1 MLSHLPPRV
10 RGLWLAAALA
20 ALLYGLSLGH
30 APYSGQPAAKAALGV
45 LLLAAALRHPL
56 ARERAWLGAALAAST
71 LGDVLLALASWPP
84 SFVAGLGAFL
94 LAHLAYCAL
103 FAPWRAAPRGA
114 RGAARGARRRARH
127 GVARRSRALR
137 GVPSSPRRAR
147 GARRRLCCRARRDGE
162 LRALR
167 AHAGAAGRGRR
178 ARVRCVRRAN
188 RHRSFSRRVFRRRLF
203 HLVSLCDRAIDDGIR
218 CAAAQI
224 KIIEAVPVSSICRR

>member
-20 ALLYGLSLGH
+20 ALLYGLSLDH

-45 LLLAAALRHPL
+45 LLLAAALQHPL

-114 RGAARGARRRARH
+114 RAVALGTVWLAAPALYAAFLPHLAALAAPVAVYVAVLGAMASFALCARTPGPQ
-127 GVARRSRALR
+127 VA
-137 GVPSSPRRAR
+137 
-147 GARRRLCCRARRDGE
+147 
-162 LRALR
+162 
-167 AHAGAAGRGRR
+167 AGALVFVASDALIGIDRFLGAFSGVDYFIWFLYAIAQLAMAFGVLRR
-178 ARVRCVRRAN
+178 
-188 RHRSFSRRVFRRRLF
+188 
-203 HLVSLCDRAIDDGIR
+203 
-218 CAAAQI
+218 
-224 KIIEAVPVSSICRR
+224 K

>member
-94 LAHLAYCAL
+94 ARPSCLL
-103 FAPWRAAPRGA
+103 RAVRAVA
-114 RGAARGARRRARH
+114 RGAARGARRRARR

-162 LRALR
+162 LCALR

-224 KIIEAVPVSSICRR
+224 KIIEAVPVSSTCRR

>member
-84 SFVAGLGAFL
+84 SFVAGLGAF
-94 LAHLAYCAL
+94 
-103 FAPWRAAPRGA
+103 P
-114 RGAARGARRRARH
+114 
-127 GVARRSRALR
+127 
-137 GVPSSPRRAR
+137 
-147 GARRRLCCRARRDGE
+147 
-162 LRALR
+162 
-167 AHAGAAGRGRR
+167 
-178 ARVRCVRRAN
+178 
-188 RHRSFSRRVFRRRLF
+188 
-203 HLVSLCDRAIDDGIR
+203 
-218 CAAAQI
+218 
-224 KIIEAVPVSSICRR
+224 